1 MKNKTM
7 REITVSGKTYSI
19 GDYVV
24 VEGHSIGTHTRVIRI
39 DKIVEPYF
47 CFVCECEDGKDIFT
61 INSLYIAGLATK
73 EQVENEFKFRDKEI
87 LMSTFGKVTE
97 GLISYEW
104 PLDNFENITE
114 GTSYIRPN
122 DIHLALYHDTRVY
135 SNTIGDYCITVE
147 EDLLSHDG
155 EVATYLGID
164 YVDFIK
170 IVLQFNGKL
179 LPNLIEYN
187 SNDIHHSTDTWFTNR
202 KDCEDCIQ
210 YINELMAS

>member
-1 MKNKTM
+1 M
-7 REITVSGKTYSI
+7 REITVSGKTYNI

-39 DKIVEPYF
+39 DKIIEPYF

-61 INSLYIAGLATK
+61 VNSLYIAGIATK
-73 EQVENEFKFRDKEI
+73 EQIENEFEFRDKEI
-87 LMSTFGKVTE
+87 LMSTFGKITE

-104 PLDNFENITE
+104 PLDNFENVTE
-114 GTSYIRPN
+114 GTSHIKPFN
-122 DIHLALYHDTRVY
+122 IDLSIYHDNR
-135 SNTIGDYCITVE
+135 DEYCITVE
-147 EDLLSHDG
+147 EDCPYHDG
-155 EVATYLGID
+155 EIATYLGID

-179 LPNLIEYN
+179 LSNLIEYN